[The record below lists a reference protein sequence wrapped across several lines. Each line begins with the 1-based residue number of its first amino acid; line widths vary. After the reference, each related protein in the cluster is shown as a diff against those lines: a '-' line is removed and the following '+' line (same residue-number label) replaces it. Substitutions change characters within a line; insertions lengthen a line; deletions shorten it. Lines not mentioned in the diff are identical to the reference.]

1 MPVVSKTTVRLYPP
15 DIEIIDSW
23 ASANPDPDTGFTP
36 SRPTAIRR
44 MIRATAR
51 ITREATPRTD
61 DAPVTRADLRDAVSR
76 ILGALG
82 SADVAH
88 E

>member
-15 DIEIIDSW
+15 DIEIIDAW
-23 ASANPDPDTGFTP
+23 ANANPDPDTGFTP

-44 MIRATAR
+44 MIRATTR
-51 ITREATPRTD
+51 IPQETTPDAD
-61 DAPVTRADLRDAVSR
+61 DPPVTRADLTDAVSR
-76 ILGALG
+76 ILRALG
-82 SADVAH
+82 PADVAR